1 MYMYSLLVTTTHLI
15 MAAEERRVCV
25 GERERERE
33 RERGVHVVVDKAS
46 ELMYMYMYIYV
57 PLNPLFQLACQ
68 ERLHL

>member
-33 RERGVHVVVDKAS
+33 RERDAVLWWGTGRV
-46 ELMYMYMYIYV
+46 
-57 PLNPLFQLACQ
+57 N
-68 ERLHL
+68 

>member
-25 GERERERE
+25 VCVYVERRSC
-33 RERGVHVVVDKAS
+33 GAS